1 MEILKSLDPVKR
13 TVKKMDGW
21 VDGNYL
27 CEAIRSCYYEEI
39 CQFTYG

>member
-13 TVKKMDGW
+13 TEKKKWM
-21 VDGNYL
+21 DGNYL
-27 CEAIRSCYYEEI
+27 CEVIRSCYYEEI